1 MSSSAIIYPH
11 FRGLRWADEAGLVS
25 QKPVMSPPQS
35 VTTLCVLSLYELSS
49 LSPKVHSGA

>member
-35 VTTLCVLSLYELSS
+35 VTSLCVLSLYELSS